1 MTLSNEY
8 YPVFEIHTLFEPGDH
23 PETWEGLRYGVY
35 SGHVCLAS
43 TPQGAGVLATYT
55 RIHTHR
61 KVRVSVWRGKAVD

>member
-8 YPVFEIHTLFEPGDH
+8 YFVFEIHILFEPGDH
-23 PETWEGLRYGVY
+23 PETSEGLQYRVY

-43 TPQGAGVLATYT
+43 TPTEACVLATCT

-61 KVRVSVWRGKAVD
+61 KVCVSVWRGKAVD